1 MSSILYNIIKDTLL
15 FLPWRKNRYINI
27 HTYINILFPSP
38 QRIYYWGVVKISE
51 KYSVWKYQL
60 WNHFMTNLNYW
71 VGIESAIQ
79 SVKRILLKCVH
90 AISLFSL
97 SHSDTHTHTH
107 TQFIFLSSETYFSIS
122 LFFQYKYEI
131 NTSLPI
137 NLGIHCFISPTK
149 HFTSTFL
156 TVLYEFFFN

>member
-90 AISLFSL
+90 VISLFSL
-97 SHSDTHTHTH
+97 SHSDTHTH

-149 HFTSTFL
+149 HFTSIFL
-156 TVLYEFFFN
+156 TVLYEFFF

>member
-15 FLPWRKNRYINI
+15 FLPWRKNRYIHI